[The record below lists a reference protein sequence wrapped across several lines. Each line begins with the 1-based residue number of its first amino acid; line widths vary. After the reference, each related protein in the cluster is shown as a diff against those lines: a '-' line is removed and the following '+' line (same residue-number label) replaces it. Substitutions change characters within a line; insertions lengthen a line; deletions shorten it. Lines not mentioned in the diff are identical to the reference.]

1 MSFICP
7 LLKVSRIKINMGKPV
22 NKVSRKLS
30 KKMGRVV
37 GGSAD
42 DQNNNASHDAQPS
55 SSGVPAQAVP
65 AEIPT
70 EVHLQTRRE
79 RLLKKIFAKKSTE
92 KEGGA
97 KKKRV
102 ERNTESTTVVS
113 KDQTERAASKSNSKR
128 RELAEAVGRQVIAKV
143 AQEQPMQVKT
153 SLNMKSGVRHDMF
166 VRELNLFHNVTQNA
180 AFVEDPFGAIQQH
193 LDSTMKKLVPQ
204 TADVGRRPKPAPGS
218 FESRQQQFRQNRYTA
233 RH

>member
-1 MSFICP
+1 
-7 LLKVSRIKINMGKPV
+7 MGKPV

-37 GGSAD
+37 SGSD
-42 DQNNNASHDAQPS
+42 DTNTTSQSNAPLS

-79 RLLKKIFAKKSTE
+79 RLLKKIFAKKSSD

-97 KKKRV
+97 KKKRAD
-102 ERNTESTTVVS
+102 RSTESTVVS
-113 KDQTERAASKSNSKR
+113 KDEPERSATTSKR
-128 RELAEAVGRQVIAKV
+128 RELAEAVGRQVLAK
-143 AQEQPMQVKT
+143 APQEPPMQVKT

-166 VRELNLFHNVTQNA
+166 VRELNLFHNVSQNA

-193 LDSTMKKLVPQ
+193 LDSTMKRLMPQ
-204 TADVGRRPKPAPGS
+204 TADIGRRPKPAPGAVD
-218 FESRQQQFRQNRYTA
+218 FRQQQFRQNRYTP
-233 RH
+233 RR